1 MKNPILDPIIEEG
14 SNLSSEAQFLEYDE
28 YIKQYDKKE
37 RTRKI
42 HNCIFIFFIVLF
54 LIIVGLIIYNFCFA

>member
-1 MKNPILDPIIEEG
+1 MKNPIMEPIIEEG

-28 YIKQYDKKE
+28 LIKQYNKKE
-37 RTRKI
+37 RLKKM
-42 HNCIFIFFIVLF
+42 NYCITIFFIVLF

>member
-1 MKNPILDPIIEEG
+1 MEPIIEEG

-28 YIKQYDKKE
+28 LIKQYNKNERLKKM
-37 RTRKI
+37 
-42 HNCIFIFFIVLF
+42 NYCITIFFIVLF

>member
-1 MKNPILDPIIEEG
+1 MKNPIMEPIIEEG

-37 RTRKI
+37 RSRKL
-42 HNCIFIFFIVLF
+42 HNWIFIFFISLLVLI
-54 LIIVGLIIYNFCFA
+54 LGLIIYNFCFT